1 MHIKRCKQ
9 NTKRVLFKLIASPA
23 QKLNP
28 KVINPN
34 NHETNRYWEYR
45 WGAKKTNKKTKRSK
59 TKITAV
65 NQTKTNTNTDSDE
78 ELGIGNS
85 SGMRHR

>member
-1 MHIKRCKQ
+1 MHIKGCKQ
-9 NTKRVLFKLIASPA
+9 NTKGVLFKLIANPG

-45 WGAKKTNKKTKRSK
+45 WGAKKPTKKLRGAKQRSQLSIRQK
-59 TKITAV
+59 QLRTH
-65 NQTKTNTNTDSDE
+65 D

-85 SGMRHR
+85 RGMRHR